1 MEKVHSGGSPKCMT
15 TTRRLWHDSQECKLI
30 FYKSA
35 ALRKRGKRTLAE
47 ASEVEAMSDMTTDW
61 CTRASQH
68 HTCSNTSVYV
78 QYIVQDLPENKHCT
92 EITEALHSK
101 TMTNRRNS
109 FDLRSTSTQPI
120 RGRRNNRTASSQ
132 LAQSQLYT
140 VDTIPA
146 T

>member
-47 ASEVEAMSDMTTDW
+47 ASGVEAMSDMTTDW

-68 HTCSNTSVYV
+68 QPCNTSVYV
-78 QYIVQDLPENKHCT
+78 HCTRLARKQTLYRDNGSTPQHKDQQKKQFRFAINKHTANQRQKQQYDSIQPIGSLQSCQ
-92 EITEALHSK
+92 HNSK
-101 TMTNRRNS
+101 T
-109 FDLRSTSTQPI
+109 Q
-120 RGRRNNRTASSQ
+120 
-132 LAQSQLYT
+132 
-140 VDTIPA
+140 
-146 T
+146 